1 MRERTDGR
9 VTDDNPAQ
17 PDPCSRAGS
26 GAARALPVRRAR
38 ARRRGSC
45 AVVEHRRDRAPG
57 RPPCSP
63 GASCCGLFG
72 CRSGDGALARACLT
86 DVVREA
92 GAATPE
98 IRVDLPGDGEH
109 SGALWLTAAPLP
121 DAGRGIVVQLRQGDR
136 RDRRRRTDPHW
147 VAGPQVRICALGRTE
162 VSSGETQLGG
172 RWLAQRPGQL
182 LKYLVSQRTRSVLQD
197 EIAYA
202 LWPENGYDA
211 QSNVRHTM
219 HQLRRRLEP
228 RRANRAPSEFLVTR
242 EGAYSF
248 ARDRVT
254 VDADEFE
261 ALARAGL
268 AAVERDPPRA
278 RERLDAALE
287 LYRGDFLAD
296 EPYAEWALDER
307 DRLRDLATAR
317 TPRPRRDGRRRR
329 RPRRRLP
336 APAPPRRA
344 RAARHPRPARPA
356 DRAAAP
362 RPPARRPAAATTR
375 CGGGR
380 CASSARSPA
389 SSSPTSP
396 TRSPRRRRTRSPR
409 RPRRTAAAS
418 PPAPGPARAT
428 SPRPRARAR
437 PAGRPDRRA
446 RRTARP
452 CAARRGAASD
462 RPRRLRTA
470 SATSRAARRAGSTK
484 NRTSPTTTPS
494 AGATGSAS
502 RTSRPGPRSAP
513 WTPSKATTG
522 SGASAAARSISGA
535 PASPPRT
542 TRSASAGSSVRG
554 QAGEAELAVE
564 LDAVLVGARDDQ
576 RALAPGAEVGGDPR
590 GRPRCR
596 ARRSAGPSRD
606 GRPGRPRS
614 RARRRA

>member
-1 MRERTDGR
+1 MDRSLTTTPRSRIPAPERARELLEHFPFGILELDAEGR
-9 VTDDNPAQ
+9 AHSWNPAA
-17 PDPCSRAGS
+17 AGLL
-26 GAARALPVRRAR
+26 G
-38 ARRRGSC
+38 
-45 AVVEHRRDRAPG
+45 DRLQ
-57 RPPCSP
+57 P
-63 GASCCGLFG
+63 GASCCRLFG

-228 RRANRAPSEFLVTR
+228 RRANRAPSEFVVTR

-307 DRLRDLATAR
+307 DRLRDLATGALHALAGMDAADGDLDAAYLHL
-317 TPRPRRDGRRRR
+317 RRLAELEPLDIHVQRDLLTVLLRRGRRSEASRRYDALWRRTMRELGQEPGFRLTDLADAVAETPADEESEAATADRR
-329 RPRRRLP
+329 R
-336 APAPPRRA
+336 
-344 RAARHPRPARPA
+344 
-356 DRAAAP
+356 
-362 RPPARRPAAATTR
+362 
-375 CGGGR
+375 
-380 CASSARSPA
+380 
-389 SSSPTSP
+389 
-396 TRSPRRRRTRSPR
+396 
-409 RPRRTAAAS
+409 
-418 PPAPGPARAT
+418 
-428 SPRPRARAR
+428 
-437 PAGRPDRRA
+437 
-446 RRTARP
+446 
-452 CAARRGAASD
+452 
-462 RPRRLRTA
+462 
-470 SATSRAARRAGSTK
+470 
-484 NRTSPTTTPS
+484 
-494 AGATGSAS
+494 
-502 RTSRPGPRSAP
+502 
-513 WTPSKATTG
+513 
-522 SGASAAARSISGA
+522 
-535 PASPPRT
+535 
-542 TRSASAGSSVRG
+542 
-554 QAGEAELAVE
+554 
-564 LDAVLVGARDDQ
+564 
-576 RALAPGAEVGGDPR
+576 
-590 GRPRCR
+590 
-596 ARRSAGPSRD
+596 
-606 GRPGRPRS
+606 
-614 RARRRA
+614 